1 MHMYAHI
8 LIFTRNV
15 ASCFESNV
23 RLHLIGH
30 HPQQLWFGNFLSL
43 PSLLRPVYTCT
54 YIQCSIMNI
63 YSLLIILLQEE
74 KQLLKLCREG
84 TAAVS
89 EFTALLD
96 QGARLNI
103 HDEVD

>member
-1 MHMYAHI
+1 
-8 LIFTRNV
+8 
-15 ASCFESNV
+15 
-23 RLHLIGH
+23 
-30 HPQQLWFGNFLSL
+30 
-43 PSLLRPVYTCT
+43 
-54 YIQCSIMNI
+54 MNI